1 MASAA
6 HTTGKNLLYCEAF
19 TCYPGWAW
27 RDDPAALKPLA
38 DRAFCMGVNAMMFH
52 AGTNNPWVT
61 VRPGITFG
69 MWGTQFTP
77 EQTWWQVGAKPFIS
91 YLSRCQAML
100 QQGLHVADVC
110 FLMDDK
116 HMEAL

>member
-1 MASAA
+1 
-6 HTTGKNLLYCEAF
+6 
-19 TCYPGWAW
+19 
-27 RDDPAALKPLA
+27 
-38 DRAFCMGVNAMMFH
+38 MGVNAMMFH

-61 VRPGITFG
+61 VHPGITFG

-116 HMEAL
+116 HMEPARRIRGRCLWDDVLHETDEHQWP